1 MSTLRQNPFAWHSS
15 SAHINAPISSLSFS
29 AANNNEELQVKE
41 LPEDDQIE
49 IFITQQVPVARVISV
64 AVASNILYL
73 VLNPF

>member
-1 MSTLRQNPFAWHSS
+1 MSTLRQNPFSWHSS

-29 AANNNEELQVKE
+29 AANKNEELQVKE

-49 IFITQQVPVARVISV
+49 IFITQQVPVTRVISV

>member
-49 IFITQQVPVARVISV
+49 IFITQQVPVTRVISV

>member
-29 AANNNEELQVKE
+29 AANSNEELQVKE

-49 IFITQQVPVARVISV
+49 IFITQQVPVTRVISV
-64 AVASNILYL
+64 AVASNISYL